1 LPLRLP
7 PVVAERVTNQMRQR
21 PRYGNIS
28 GEAMRQANLIVVDQF
43 RLDWA
48 FWSSSPGANR

>member
-28 GEAMRQANLIVVDQF
+28 GEAMRRQI
-43 RLDWA
+43 
-48 FWSSSPGANR
+48 